1 MISGITQQA
10 LRRHRWSLLG
20 PAGTQA
26 LAAAVISTMV
36 MTAMSLD
43 RSHLTAVEHSAVI
56 AADLPETTT
65 VFIGISI
72 YLSMLVVGVTMNL
85 AMSHQLR
92 DIALLRVIGA
102 SPGQV
107 RRSAALQAATVA
119 VPATVLGYLAAIPA
133 GALWVAAMKAHGVLP
148 DAVRFRPQLVA
159 LPIALGIELVTS
171 VIGAT
176 IASLRTARIAPV
188 LALTEASTGRRIGRV
203 RVAAGIALVAG
214 GVALS
219 AVLSGLDPTQAYDAA
234 IFVLLA
240 ECVGVGMLAPLM
252 LRRVAAI
259 LRPALSGGVARL
271 AIDNI
276 ATMTRSLSGAL
287 IPLVLAAA
295 FAAVKVAIYTT
306 TARVTDVSAPGAETW
321 TEYSGTA
328 IYAAFAG
335 VAALN
340 CLITVLV
347 GRRRA
352 LAAMQLAGG
361 TRGDLVKMA
370 LGETMIVTITAL
382 VLAAG
387 VAVATLAPIL
397 HTAVGRW
404 LPWVPPPVIAGWAL
418 LVGAVVAVGMVAP
431 TAGLTRRAPTEVVED
446 AP

>member
-1 MISGITQQA
+1 
-10 LRRHRWSLLG
+10 
-20 PAGTQA
+20 
-26 LAAAVISTMV
+26 
-36 MTAMSLD
+36 
-43 RSHLTAVEHSAVI
+43 
-56 AADLPETTT
+56 
-65 VFIGISI
+65 
-72 YLSMLVVGVTMNL
+72 
-85 AMSHQLR
+85 
-92 DIALLRVIGA
+92 
-102 SPGQV
+102 
-107 RRSAALQAATVA
+107 
-119 VPATVLGYLAAIPA
+119 
-133 GALWVAAMKAHGVLP
+133 
-148 DAVRFRPQLVA
+148 
-159 LPIALGIELVTS
+159 
-171 VIGAT
+171 
-176 IASLRTARIAPV
+176 
-188 LALTEASTGRRIGRV
+188 V

-219 AVLSGLDPTQAYDAA
+219 AVLSWLDPTQAYDAA

-306 TARVTDVSAPGAETW
+306 TARVTGVSAPGAETW

-404 LPWVPPPVIAGWAL
+404 LPWVPPPVIAGGAL

-431 TAGLTRRAPTEVVED
+431 TAGLTRRTPTEVVED

>member
-1 MISGITQQA
+1 MMSGITRQA

-26 LAAAVISTMV
+26 LAAAVISVMV
-36 MTAMSLD
+36 MTAMSLA
-43 RSHLTAVEHSAVI
+43 RAPLSAAQRHAVV

-65 VFIGISI
+65 VFVGISI

-107 RRSAALQAATVA
+107 RRSVALQVAIVA
-119 VPATVLGYLAAIPA
+119 VPATVLGYLIAVPA

-148 DAVRFRPQLVA
+148 DAVRFRPELAA
-159 LPIALGIELVTS
+159 LPIALGIELATS

-176 IASLRTARIAPV
+176 IASLRTARIAPT
-188 LALTEASTGRRIGRV
+188 LALAEASTGHRVGRV
-203 RVAAGIALVAG
+203 RVALGLVLVAG
-214 GVALS
+214 GVVLS
-219 AVLSGLDPTQAYDAA
+219 AVLAWLDPKQAYDAA

-240 ECVGVGMLAPLM
+240 ECVGVGMLAPLA

-259 LRPALSGGVARL
+259 LRPALSGGIARVAV
-271 AIDNI
+271 DNI

-295 FAAVKVAIYTT
+295 FAAVKVAIHTT
-306 TARVTDVSAPGAETW
+306 TARVTGVSRPAAETW
-321 TEYSGTA
+321 TDYSGTA

-340 CLITVLV
+340 CLVTVLL

-361 TRGDLVKMA
+361 TRGDLIKMA
-370 LGETMIVTITAL
+370 LVEAMIVTVTAI

-404 LPWVPPPVIAGWAL
+404 LPLIPAPVIAGGIL
-418 LVGAVVAVGMVAP
+418 LVGAGVAAGMVAP
-431 TAGLTRRAPTEVVED
+431 AAVLTRRSPTKVVEE